1 QSKSSHV
8 RRDSGNDNSIPLQLR
23 LLRTAASSTT
33 CRDTSSP
40 VWRRIRARRDR
51 CHLYFFFRDARK
63 SAAVV
68 GPLTN
73 VSSCEA
79 MYWRKLRKKSAPVG
93 SPSFSQDAFN
103 AAAFSGG
110 VSAG

>member
-1 QSKSSHV
+1 YTTQNDAPGRPAAMAQPEPEKRHARRGRV
-8 RRDSGNDNSIPLQLR
+8 RSNP
-23 LLRTAASSTT
+23 
-33 CRDTSSP
+33 
-40 VWRRIRARRDR
+40 RARRDR